1 MSVKRAA
8 QLLSRAVT
16 AALKLLRE
24 QAGHTC
30 DASFARVGPTALFM
44 DTMYRWF
51 VLMDVSNC
59 TQHIHQRNPDSKQFE
74 SESDDRLEWNATTFL
89 NYLEDMKRHCLEKQ
103 FLTNETHAA
112 LINNASTTVT
122 GPGTATLA
130 VPARPPGWKSEPVQ
144 YKLDQL
150 QCVPTGRQTDG
161 YDIKYTASYLP
172 VHGESEKEE
181 IKPGRQNKE
190 ALAGCTRAM
199 KNDSFSQRQASLA
212 VLSISLIIMVTVFVY
227 FELSAICP
235 ASQIAAAEY
244 CLSLKVW
251 H

>member
-1 MSVKRAA
+1 MAESSIAFFGEYA
-8 QLLSRAVT
+8 MLSNWSFCKPSSSWKAV
-16 AALKLLRE
+16 
-24 QAGHTC
+24 
-30 DASFARVGPTALFM
+30 
-44 DTMYRWF
+44 F
-51 VLMDVSNC
+51 VLLEETFELYLLMPGKSRNNIESQSKRTVIVASLEYC
-59 TQHIHQRNPDSKQFE
+59 TNMHNNMQ
-74 SESDDRLEWNATTFL
+74 
-89 NYLEDMKRHCLEKQ
+89 
-103 FLTNETHAA
+103 
-112 LINNASTTVT
+112 NNASTTVT

-212 VLSISLIIMVTVFVY
+212 VLSISLIIMVTVFMY
-227 FELSAICP
+227 FELSAIVCTLLFIL
-235 ASQIAAAEY
+235 AVV
-244 CLSLKVW
+244 CSLVW
-251 H
+251 IFFS